1 MDRYARRLWQLARW
15 GAGCLALF
23 STGLAA
29 FAQDSPSP
37 KASSAEL
44 TQWLAD
50 LDSDSFEVREAAAE
64 RLAQAGPKAIDVLA
78 GGVVSDSA
86 EIAWRSGAALERI
99 AVTGD
104 EATLARVAG
113 ILDGLSAKGKPGLR
127 SMAAEMHVRQ
137 KRFRHDRA
145 VASLK
150 QNGAVFAVSGM
161 ELGGGPIFMGGPVAI
176 AMDAAPFDGMVVED
190 VIEAVPEPAPA
201 ADGIFGLLG
210 RMLEGAVKI
219 TREPPPKIE
228 LDEVVPAAPVLEVK
242 EIPAPPPAD
251 APPEQ
256 PREEKIAEPA
266 VEAEIEPAEA
276 LEEFQ
281 ELAKPPLPEAPPA
294 EDQFVAPPPALPEP
308 VEILEGDI
316 AVGEIGLPAMG
327 FDFIGGGIVD
337 FDGESETE
345 SIASLVLGTQWRGGD
360 EGLKVLKD
368 VPEIWSISVNGAKIT
383 DASLPYIAELPHLAN
398 LQVRDANVTR
408 QGLQKLRK
416 QKPELQI
423 QARGEGMLGV
433 NADVGVSPLTLTSV
447 FPDAGAYQA
456 GLREGDVILSVDG
469 VSTME
474 FSDLTISIYGRKV
487 GEKVRLEY
495 EREGA
500 KKTVEVTL
508 KKRRDD
514 Q

>member
-1 MDRYARRLWQLARW
+1 MDRYAQRLWQLARL
-15 GAGCLALF
+15 GAGCLAWF
-23 STGLAA
+23 ATGLAA

-44 TQWLAD
+44 TKWLAD
-50 LDSDSFEVREAAAE
+50 LDSESFEVREAAAE
-64 RLAQAGPKAIDVLA
+64 RLAAAGPAAIDVLA

-99 AVTGD
+99 AVSGD

-127 SMAAEMHVRQ
+127 SMAGEMHVRQ

-150 QNGAVFAVSGM
+150 KNGAVFAADGVQ
-161 ELGGGPIFMGGPVAI
+161 LGGGPIFMGGAMAI
-176 AMDAAPFDGMVVED
+176 AVDAAPFDGPVIVED
-190 VIEAVPEPAPA
+190 VIEAAPEPAPA

-210 RMLEGAVKI
+210 RLLEGAVKI
-219 TREPPPKIE
+219 PRDPPPRIE
-228 LDEVVPAAPVLEVK
+228 LEEVTPVVPAEPVLEVK
-242 EIPAPPPAD
+242 DIPAPPPVD
-251 APPEQ
+251 VPGEQ

-266 VEAEIEPAEA
+266 ET

-281 ELAKPPLPEAPPA
+281 ELSKPPLPEEPIEHPA

-308 VEILEGDI
+308 AEILEGDV

-337 FDGESETE
+337 FDGEVESE
-345 SIASLVLGTQWRGGD
+345 SSASLVLGTQWRGGD

-368 VPEIWSISVNGAKIT
+368 VPEIWSISVSGAKIT

-398 LQVRDANVTR
+398 LQVRDANLTR
-408 QGLQKLRK
+408 EGLQKLRK

-469 VSTME
+469 VSTLE
-474 FSDLTISIYGRKV
+474 FSDLTISIYGRKA
-487 GEKVRLEY
+487 GDKVRLEY